1 MSEETEQTQTVE
13 ENSEETNDDETE
25 NMTEQE
31 QTEAEEEQT
40 GNEKTPALS
49 ELREQD
55 SVSDLEFMGARLSY
69 VNESGSPYGVVRV
82 KHQLPTADADELEQ
96 VDQRFKVVEVSVKGE
111 VAETKKAISEMV
123 RTALDH
129 DIRLEEVG
137 SVEEQPAPGK
147 KKQEFPTYRMVVL
160 YDSENGRH
168 DTQ

>member
-31 QTEAEEEQT
+31 QTEEEQ
-40 GNEKTPALS
+40 TPALS

-137 SVEEQPAPGK
+137 EVEEQPAPGK
-147 KKQEFPTYRMVVL
+147 KKQKFPTYRMVVL

-168 DTQ
+168 DAQ